1 MGLEKSADGIVG
13 GYAEGL
19 NLNLQGGLDHL
30 DDLRKPVQFGK
41 KKPEPIKCGTV
52 VNHLCLCMGLWPVS
66 CGDET

>member
-41 KKPEPIKCGTV
+41 KNRSLSNAER
-52 VNHLCLCMGLWPVS
+52 
-66 CGDET
+66 